1 MESEKIVA
9 VLLVVAILF
18 SVASIVFNLSVSDLK
33 PVKVSSSSGN
43 VPEGSPSGN
52 LNIVVENNNGGGQ

>member
-9 VLLVVAILF
+9 VLLIVAILF

-33 PVKVSSSSGN
+33 PIKVSSSGN
-43 VPEGSPSGN
+43 VPQGSPDGN
-52 LNIVVENNNGGGQ
+52 LNIVVEGSNGSGQ

>member
-9 VLLVVAILF
+9 VLLIIAILF

-33 PVKVSSSSGN
+33 PVKLSSASGDA
-43 VPEGSPSGN
+43 PQGSPDGN
-52 LNIVVENNNGGGQ
+52 LNIVVERNNGSGQ

>member
-9 VLLVVAILF
+9 VLLVIAILF

-33 PVKVSSSSGN
+33 PVKVYSSSN
-43 VPEGSPSGN
+43 VPQGNPNGN
-52 LNIVVENNNGGGQ
+52 LNIVVEKNNGGSG